1 MDFTNGEMIW
11 CVEWGVVEHYADDW
25 QFIPSTRPVYWKWEP
40 HGWGGGLGCG
50 GGRLVFGEW
59 MINSALRVIRWR
71 PRETLWCVCLYA
83 EIIRVHLHFTE
94 AQRGEDTC
102 LRAHS
107 EVRWWCGAGILC
119 RKYSDASQDAVCSSS
134 FPPFVY
140 FCSRESSWSS
150 QLSQGWEQGLQAPWQ
165 QGC

>member
-1 MDFTNGEMIW
+1 MIW

-25 QFIPSTRPVYWKWEP
+25 QFIPSTRPIYWKWEP

-71 PRETLWCVCLYA
+71 PRETRWCVCLYA
-83 EIIRVHLHFTE
+83 EIIASIF
-94 AQRGEDTC
+94 
-102 LRAHS
+102 
-107 EVRWWCGAGILC
+107 ILQKPREGKTLAWGHTVKSGGDVELGSC
-119 RKYSDASQDAVCSSS
+119 VGSIWMLPSQDAVCSSS

-150 QLSQGWEQGLQAPWQ
+150 QLSQGWEQGLQAHWQ